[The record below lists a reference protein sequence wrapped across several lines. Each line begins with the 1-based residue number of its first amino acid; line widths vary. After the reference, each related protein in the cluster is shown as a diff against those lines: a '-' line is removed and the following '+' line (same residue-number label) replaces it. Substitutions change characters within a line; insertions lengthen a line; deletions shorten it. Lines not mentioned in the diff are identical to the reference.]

1 MPEGETLEN
10 FARTGATLAI
20 HLSIGNLDKVIADLT
35 PAYGADCP
43 VAVVYRASWPDERII
58 RATLSTLKDALDE
71 SISRTALIMVGPRW
85 RVKGSTK
92 AVCIQRPMIA
102 VTARKART
110 ARGQAGATV
119 MTNPPGLL
127 ISAPSSGTGKTTVML
142 GLLRALAEDGL
153 TVQPF
158 KSGPDYID
166 PAFTG
171 RRRGGPRSIWTAG
184 RWAIPCWARFR
195 RRQRARISWW
205 PKGRWACSTASP
217 SPESRATGPA
227 PRRHLRMG
235 WPVVLVLDVGG
246 QAQSA
251 AATALGF
258 RMYNPDLPF
267 AGVILNRCASPRHER
282 LTRLGMERA
291 GLPVLGVLPRRG
303 DLTLPERHL
312 GLIQAVEHPD
322 LETAIAGYAAFLRE
336 HVDLEAIKRAASSG
350 PDGPSS
356 AALPRP
362 PAQRIALARDAA
374 FSFTY
379 PHLLEGWRRAGAEI
393 LPFSPLANEA
403 PAADADLVW
412 LPGGYP
418 ELHAGTLAAADTFL
432 AGLRKHADTRPVHGE
447 CGGYM
452 ALGEVLI
459 DKDGTPHQ
467 MAGLLGL
474 KTSYEKRK
482 FNLGY
487 RRAELLAPM
496 PGLAAGTCAAGA

>member
-1 MPEGETLEN
+1 
-10 FARTGATLAI
+10 
-20 HLSIGNLDKVIADLT
+20 
-35 PAYGADCP
+35 
-43 VAVVYRASWPDERII
+43 
-58 RATLSTLKDALDE
+58 
-71 SISRTALIMVGPRW
+71 
-85 RVKGSTK
+85 
-92 AVCIQRPMIA
+92 
-102 VTARKART
+102 
-110 ARGQAGATV
+110 
-119 MTNPPGLL
+119 MTNPPGVL

-153 TVQPF
+153 CVQPF

-166 PAFTG
+166 PAFHLAA
-171 RRRGGPRSIWTAG
+171 AG
-184 RWAIPCWARFR
+184 RPSFNMDTWAMHGTLLDAVARQAEGADIVVAEGSMGLFDGV
-195 RRQRARISWW
+195 AKPGETGHGSS
-205 PKGRWACSTASP
+205 AETA
-217 SPESRATGPA
+217 
-227 PRRHLRMG
+227 LRMG

-267 AGVILNRCASPRHER
+267 AGVILNRVASPRHER

-322 LETAIAGYAAFLRE
+322 LEAAISNYAAFLRE
-336 HVDLEAIKRAASSG
+336 HVDLAAIRTAASSS
-350 PDGPSS
+350 PKGPSS

-379 PHLLEGWRRAGAEI
+379 PHLLEGWRAAGAEI
-393 LPFSPLANEA
+393 LPFSPLADEA

-418 ELHAGTLAAADTFL
+418 ELHAGRIAAAGRFLAA
-432 AGLRKHADTRPVHGE
+432 LRRHAESRPVHGE

-452 ALGEVLI
+452 ALGTALI
-459 DKDGTPHQ
+459 DKQGIRHD

-474 KTSYEKRK
+474 VTSYEKRK
-482 FNLGY
+482 FHLGY
-487 RRAELLAPM
+487 RKARLRAPM
-496 PGLAAGTCAAGA
+496 PGLASGIALRGHEFHYSTILDQPDAPLADVTDAEGASVPETGSVRGKVTGTFFHLIAEACT